1 MENKPKTL
9 PQILPLLKSLFQE
22 ALSAAFPEIPE
33 KITITS
39 LAFNNKF
46 NAEY

>member
-1 MENKPKTL
+1 MKTSQKTL
-9 PQILPLLKSLFQE
+9 PQILPLLQSMFQQ

-33 KITITS
+33 KITIKS

-46 NAEY
+46 KA